1 MESRSVGLLS
11 FILTVPLREFLI
23 EAGIAVILT
32 CFLMYKPKPGID
44 IIGKILDA
52 LYAHNPDAL
61 FVMSLMH
68 QYEERGSL
76 SKKQLQGLL
85 SKAQKVPGM
94 PASWL
99 GTLEAII
106 LKMPT
111 RYKSV
116 EPIIKSPIY
125 QQDAELGLLIQ
136 SILNR
141 YPQHKRVLFL
151 KARYDNHEPLSA
163 EEQKELRK
171 FIKLLKIQL

>member
-1 MESRSVGLLS
+1 MAVCPFLLRTPKPVS
-11 FILTVPLREFLI
+11 LKSSTSQCRWVDYCA
-23 EAGIAVILT
+23 AG
-32 CFLMYKPKPGID
+32 MYKPKTGID
-44 IIGKILDA
+44 IIAKVLDA

-85 SKAQKVPGM
+85 LKAQKVKEIPD
-94 PASWL
+94 SWL

-111 RYKSV
+111 RYKPV
-116 EPIIKSPIY
+116 EPVLATPIY
-125 QQDAELGLLIQ
+125 QKDESAGKYIDA
-136 SILNR
+136 ILAK

-151 KARYDNHEPLSA
+151 RAKYSNNEPLSSEETA
-163 EEQKELRK
+163 ELTR
-171 FIKLLKIQL
+171 FAKILGVTI

>member
-1 MESRSVGLLS
+1 
-11 FILTVPLREFLI
+11 
-23 EAGIAVILT
+23 
-32 CFLMYKPKPGID
+32 MYHKKQGID

-52 LYAHNPDAL
+52 CYAHNPDAL

-85 SKAQKVPGM
+85 SKAQKIKEIPHG
-94 PASWL
+94 WL

-111 RYKSV
+111 RYKSE
-116 EPIIKSPIY
+116 EPIIPAPIFEKNEE
-125 QQDAELGLLIQ
+125 AGKLIS
-136 SILNR
+136 SILVK

-151 KARYDNHEPLSA
+151 QLKFQNHEVITA
-163 EEQKELRK
+163 DEINELKRFCK
-171 FIKLLKIQL
+171 ALKIND

>member
-1 MESRSVGLLS
+1 
-11 FILTVPLREFLI
+11 
-23 EAGIAVILT
+23 
-32 CFLMYKPKPGID
+32 MYKPRPGID

-76 SKKQLQGLL
+76 SKKQLEGLL
-85 SKAQKVPGM
+85 SKAQKAKEIPQ
-94 PASWL
+94 SWL

-111 RYKSV
+111 RYKST
-116 EPIIKSPIY
+116 ETITPSPIY
-125 QQDAELGLLIQ
+125 QKEEETGNLIDG
-136 SILNR
+136 ILEK

-151 KARYDNHEPLSA
+151 KAKYDNNEPLSA
-163 EEQKELRK
+163 DETNELKR
-171 FIKLLKIQL
+171 FYKLLVVKK

>member
-1 MESRSVGLLS
+1 
-11 FILTVPLREFLI
+11 
-23 EAGIAVILT
+23 
-32 CFLMYKPKPGID
+32 MYKPKQGID

-76 SKKQLQGLL
+76 SKKQLEGLL
-85 SKAQKVPGM
+85 SKAQKVPEL
-94 PASWL
+94 PQNWL

-111 RYKSV
+111 RYKTI
-116 EPIIKSPIY
+116 EPVTVSPIY
-125 QQDAELGLLIQ
+125 KKDEEAGMLIND
-136 SILNR
+136 ILIK

-151 KARYDNHEPLSA
+151 RTKYNNNEPLSA
-163 EEQKELRK
+163 DETAELKK
-171 FIKLLKIQL
+171 FYKILKIKE

>member
-1 MESRSVGLLS
+1 
-11 FILTVPLREFLI
+11 
-23 EAGIAVILT
+23 
-32 CFLMYKPKPGID
+32 MYQKKQGID

-52 LYAHNPDAL
+52 CYAHNPDAL

-85 SKAQKVPGM
+85 SKAQKIKEIPSG
-94 PASWL
+94 WL

-111 RYKSV
+111 RYKSE
-116 EPIIKSPIY
+116 EPIATAPIF
-125 QQDAELGLLIQ
+125 EKNEETGKLIS
-136 SILNR
+136 SILVK

-151 KARYDNHEPLSA
+151 QLKFQNHEVITVD
-163 EEQKELRK
+163 EINELKRFCK
-171 FIKLLKIQL
+171 ALKIND

>member
-1 MESRSVGLLS
+1 L
-11 FILTVPLREFLI
+11 
-23 EAGIAVILT
+23 
-32 CFLMYKPKPGID
+32 YKPKPGID

-85 SKAQKVPGM
+85 SKAQKVKDLPE
-94 PASWL
+94 SWL

-111 RYKSV
+111 RYKST
-116 EPIIKSPIY
+116 EPIIPAPIY
-125 QQDAELGLLIQ
+125 EKDEATGKIIEAILLK
-136 SILNR
+136 

-151 KARYDNHEPLSA
+151 RAKYDNHEILTADEKA
-163 EEQKELRK
+163 ELKK
-171 FIKLLKIQL
+171 FCKVLGIGL